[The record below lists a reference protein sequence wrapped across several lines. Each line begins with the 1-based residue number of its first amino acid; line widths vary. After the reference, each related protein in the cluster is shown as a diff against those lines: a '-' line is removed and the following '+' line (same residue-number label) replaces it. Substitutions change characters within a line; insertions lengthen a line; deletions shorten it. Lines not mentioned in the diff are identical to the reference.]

1 MVKLVM
7 KNKAFT
13 LIELLVVV
21 AIIGILAA
29 VGVTTFGGFQDKAKI
44 AAAKANQKSITK
56 YLAAE
61 AMRCQLDSSETILY
75 GQYSCTTLYSV
86 IAGGGNPGGAV
97 SNAIVAGLKGKFK
110 NPFGANHPPL
120 GDVAATTSGWG
131 NDRDLG
137 YTRIDPRGLSDGPL
151 INISTCFKLPCNG
164 DVWNNTN
171 PNKITS
177 QIHFN

>member
-7 KNKAFT
+7 KTKAFT

-97 SNAIVAGLKGKFK
+97 SNAIVAGLNGKFK
-110 NPFGANHPPL
+110 IYS
-120 GDVAATTSGWG
+120 VSGFRR
-131 NDRDLG
+131 NSLV
-137 YTRIDPRGLSDGPL
+137 L
-151 INISTCFKLPCNG
+151 KLQG
-164 DVWNNTN
+164 EARHAEGSWSSWQEAEVLA
-171 PNKITS
+171 
-177 QIHFN
+177 

>member
-1 MVKLVM
+1 MFNSINM
-7 KNKAFT
+7 KAFT

-29 VGVTTFGGFQDKAKI
+29 VGVTTFGGFQEKAKI
-44 AAAKANQKSITK
+44 SAAKANQKSITK

-61 AMRCQLDSSETILY
+61 AMRCQLDSSDTILD
-75 GQYSCTTLYSV
+75 GNYSCATLYS
-86 IAGGGNPGGAV
+86 IILSGGNPGGAL

-110 NPFGANHPPL
+110 NPYGANYAPL
-120 GDVAATTSGWG
+120 GEDAATTSGWS

-171 PNKITS
+171 DNKITG
-177 QIHFN
+177 QVQFN